1 MVSPKRFFKVKLH
14 AYIYSEIVKNA
25 KGHYFSLSLSRSFR
39 CYALSWARLFAGD
52 TRLTRAA
59 DVKSIPLCTQTHKP
73 TTYYRAQCDPSHGC
87 IMNCRSSLLVVET
100 VVVVVV
106 AVSAGVVNML
116 VALVYDG
123 RIVQPSVV
131 GFDDC
136 TSSSNDAISNRIIQ
150 LVVPRRPANI
160 HGNVKFQ
167 LILVY
172 C

>member
-1 MVSPKRFFKVKLH
+1 
-14 AYIYSEIVKNA
+14 
-25 KGHYFSLSLSRSFR
+25 
-39 CYALSWARLFAGD
+39 
-52 TRLTRAA
+52 
-59 DVKSIPLCTQTHKP
+59 
-73 TTYYRAQCDPSHGC
+73 
-87 IMNCRSSLLVVET
+87 MNCRSSLLVVET

-116 VALVYDG
+116 VALVYDGVYG